1 MSSNVDKV
9 RFSRAGD
16 DFHLLWTVRRSLQL
30 INPKSDL
37 IGVAIEG
44 ISPEEEVNNEEGLL
58 SIDTAEYYRSEDI
71 NEARKIKY
79 FQLKYSTLDSEKEWT
94 AATISPR
101 HKGKA
106 KGTINSFAKNFKEK
120 IDKYGLDF
128 VLSKYEYYFV
138 TNRPIDINIK
148 KLINLNK
155 QNKSE
160 NENEEITKEITK
172 IYQRFFEDSELTKVE
187 FHAFLSIFDFLDT
200 QDSRYHQRQ
209 KLNQEINEFIPNFD
223 TDISIKLKEL
233 IGSRIMPEHEID
245 PVIRKETI
253 YHAFGITKLEDI
265 LPAQPSFNILEK
277 YINREQENDISM
289 QILQSKYPVVIH
301 ASGGVGKSSFAQNLP
316 NLMPKNSKYVIFD
329 GFANGAYRSPK
340 DQRHLH
346 KNGLI
351 QIINEFA
358 IQGLC
363 LPLLPRNAA
372 DDDLLKA
379 FYNRLE
385 QIIFEVKNK
394 DKNSIVLI
402 VLDAADNTQ
411 TAASEFGVKSSF
423 SNDLL
428 QIPLPHG
435 CKIVALSRTERLNIL
450 NLKENVPKIELNS
463 MTFGETKKYLQSKF
477 QNILD
482 KDIESFNKF
491 TFGNPRV
498 QSYLLDSGR
507 SLDEIIKLL
516 GHKGLSCED
525 LIESQIEQHLN
536 NLQEQH
542 VYKKDEIDLLC
553 ESLAI
558 LPPMVPMDILAKA
571 SNIDKSLIVSFSADL
586 GLALFVKE
594 ENDSIQFRDEPVET
608 WFKKRFKA
616 TKETYELLST
626 RLFDLKDSNPY
637 VAITIPRLLYG
648 AKRYDDLYNNAYSN
662 KLDITD
668 PIQQQTIIV
677 ENITYSIKIAS
688 QQKDFLNLN
697 KLLLELSK
705 VLSIKDRSLEFIFNN
720 ADLIAT
726 LAGTEFIN
734 DFLYRER
741 QVDKVGILYA
751 SSALMLSMNPIY
763 HSEARMFL
771 RLTQEFLKEW
781 VNYSDNKR
789 HEHRIEDRDRAN
801 ITLAYLYTEGLKEA
815 VYELNRWLH
824 DSVKF
829 ESMKIVV
836 EHLIVHQQKDL
847 IEELLNYTSS
857 KNINMMLAIIIQL
870 HHYNLPVSK
879 EITIIALRTLLKLN
893 NKADNTLIL
902 TVIELALKNNLNK
915 KSILKLLTKHLPKG
929 EIHKISYNYEDRGR
943 LFLFYHII
951 YKLLK
956 DETLEL
962 KDFINK
968 DSEESKQYFLKALFP
983 IYKLYGEIVT
993 QRKKLSKEE
1002 YIEEIKQYLSK
1013 SSVDEWRF
1021 ENNYNLRDIPY
1032 IISYIT
1038 TDILL
1043 LIDAIEHYD
1052 IVLEYLKKRK
1062 NYVPHHVFINI
1073 AQKILYKDKYIALK
1087 FIQEAYN
1094 STISIKITS
1103 QDSNILIELAKAVL
1117 PISKDE
1123 AQAYFEL
1130 ALESNLNLG
1139 DDARARLNLL
1149 CDITNKLDKMDNCP
1163 KLAYEFLRISELV
1176 YHFDGHKF
1184 QWDIIIDAIYNID
1197 IYSSL
1202 AIASRLK
1209 DRNIVDF
1216 YETLTEIL
1224 NKLLQDNYISPQTFT
1239 SMIILTQNYGYGFHK
1254 SIKLLSKKDIDNDLF
1269 ISLLSKL
1276 IKTMLLENNEIDSY
1290 YIKKIQH
1297 ILEEKN
1303 IKNKD
1308 IDFYLEHNKED
1319 SYSSSFEKDD
1329 DVIDWDNIF
1338 KQFDCLTSKNIQEAY
1353 DYFRENTKY
1362 VDHAYFFE
1370 EMRKRIDF
1378 DNRKQN
1384 LDSFVNCDYDI
1395 KTIIDQ
1401 IAEYYKNWNDSVAIK
1416 KYIPKLIENIFLNQS
1431 KAILNSYWLG
1441 ESLNIA
1447 VKLTKKSRTDLI
1459 LILLEKG
1466 LENIQSYS
1474 YEAILR
1480 LVNEFKNL
1488 ITSEETKELLTF
1500 GIRQFQDDLED
1511 DSSDGIWQDNLTP
1524 PSNIN
1529 DTLGAFIY
1537 IALGSTKGE
1546 DRWRAM
1552 YTVRML
1558 CEFEEKD
1565 ILNSILK
1572 QLENYDVSFI
1582 NKHFKFYDLHAKLY
1596 LFISLARV
1604 ALDNSKILKT
1614 YSNIF
1619 KYYAVDWPPH
1629 SLIRKYCVDIA
1640 LSIEQQFPS
1649 TYIIE
1654 DLEQIKQKI
1663 ISKFPK
1669 QIITR
1674 EERYSKKRVK
1684 TKIKRDKRLHFGI
1697 DWEPYWFED
1706 LANTFNLSISDVSQ
1720 IVENLILDDW
1730 GYDEKFEHWDYDL
1743 RAKYK
1748 IFEDDMKTNIW
1759 KSDYPKQDRL
1769 SFYVIY
1775 HAMFCVAGKLFD
1787 NHPIF
1792 YDEEYKYN
1800 LWEDFLSRHTLTRK
1814 DNKWV
1819 SDRKDF
1825 FPTDLYRDYKELL
1838 KDGNWQFSVTHDD
1851 FDKVLRFKENDF
1863 QYLPIYGS
1871 WEYSSEEISI
1881 QSVFVSETNSHALLR
1896 ALQTVEN
1903 PRDFYLAPVQDRRIV
1918 QKDQFEM
1925 FGVIEDYDSLE
1936 LKLDQ
1941 FDPLAKIR
1949 YPGIKPA
1956 EYIIEK
1962 FKLQSDEENRIW
1974 KNAQTDVFIS
1984 ELWSDY
1990 TGRRLQVNY
1999 DYLLHM
2005 LTIMEKDLL
2014 INVEIEREKKSYH
2027 KTYDPDKVYYSP
2039 YFKLYL
2045 FKKDGTVHEL
2055 YKSYKIR

>member
-1 MSSNVDKV
+1 MRVNIDKV
-9 RFSRAGD
+9 RYSRAGH
-16 DFHLLWTVRRSLQL
+16 DFHLLWTARRSLQL
-30 INPKSDL
+30 LNPKSDL
-37 IGVAIEG
+37 VAVSIEG
-44 ISPEEEVNNEEGLL
+44 ISPEEEFIDEKGLL
-58 SIDTAEYYRSEDI
+58 SIDTAEYDTSENID
-71 NEARKIKY
+71 EASKIRY
-79 FQLKYSTLDSEKEWT
+79 FQLKYSTTDSTKEWT
-94 AATISPR
+94 ASTLSPR
-101 HKGKA
+101 QKDRP
-106 KGTINSFAKNFKEK
+106 KGTINSFAKKFKEN
-120 IDKYGLDF
+120 IDKYGVDF

-138 TNRPIDINIK
+138 TNRPIDANIK
-148 KLINLNK
+148 KLLKLNK
-155 QNKSE
+155 KNKLE
-160 NENEEITKEITK
+160 DENEEFTEEIQK
-172 IYQRFFEDSELTKVE
+172 IYKRFLEDSELLKEE
-187 FHAFLSIFDFLDT
+187 FHNFLLIFDFLDT
-200 QDSRYHQRQ
+200 EDTRYCQQQ
-209 KLNQEINEFIPNFD
+209 KLNQEINDFIPSFD
-223 TDISIKLKEL
+223 MDISIKLKEL
-233 IGSRIMPEHEID
+233 INSRAMPEYEND
-245 PVIRKETI
+245 PVIRKETVF
-253 YHAFGITKLEDI
+253 HAFGITKLEDI
-265 LPAQPSFNILEK
+265 LPAQSSFNILGN
-277 YINREQENDISM
+277 YIHRVQEREIAKCILESND
-289 QILQSKYPVVIH
+289 PVVIH
-301 ASGGVGKSSFAQNLP
+301 ASGGVGKSSFAQNLSY
-316 NLMPKNSKYVIFD
+316 LMPKNSKCVIFD

-363 LPLLPRNAA
+363 LPLLPRNTTT
-372 DDDLLKA
+372 DELLKA

-385 QIIFEVKNK
+385 QIVLEVKSH
-394 DKNSIVLI
+394 DENSIVLI
-402 VLDAADNTQ
+402 ILDAADNTQ
-411 TAASEFGVKSSF
+411 TAALEFGLQSSF

-428 QIPLPHG
+428 QILLPNG

-450 NLKENVPKIELNS
+450 NLKENVLKIELNS
-463 MTFGETKKYLQSKF
+463 MIFEETKEYLQSKF

-507 SLDEIIKLL
+507 SLNEIIKLL

-542 VYKKDEIDLLC
+542 VYKKEEINLLC

-558 LPPMVPMDILAKA
+558 LPPMVPIDILAKA

-586 GLALFVKE
+586 GLALFIKE
-594 ENDSIQFRDEPVET
+594 ENNSVQFRDEPVET
-608 WFKKRFKA
+608 WFKKKFKA
-616 TKETYELLST
+616 TKETYELLSI
-626 RLFDLKDSNPY
+626 RLYDLKDSNPY

-648 AKRYDDLYNNAYSN
+648 AKRYDDLYNNVYSN
-662 KLDITD
+662 NLDITD
-668 PIQQQTIIV
+668 PIQRQSIIV

-726 LAGTEFIN
+726 LAGPEFIN
-734 DFLYRER
+734 DFLYREK
-741 QVDKVGILYA
+741 QIDKAGIIYA

-781 VNYSDNKR
+781 VHYSEHDRYEHSIENK
-789 HEHRIEDRDRAN
+789 DRAN
-801 ITLAYLYTEGLKEA
+801 ITLSYLYTEGVEEA
-815 VYELNRWLH
+815 VYELNRWLD
-824 DSVKF
+824 DSIKF
-829 ESMKIVV
+829 ESMKIVIQ
-836 EHLIVHQQKDL
+836 HLIEHQKMNL
-847 IEELLNYTSS
+847 IEELLTYTSL
-857 KNINMMLAIIIQL
+857 KNINMMFAIMVQL

-879 EITIIALRTLLKLN
+879 KIIFIALRTLQKI
-893 NKADNTLIL
+893 KSKPDNTLLETI
-902 TVIELALKNNLNK
+902 IQLALINNLNK
-915 KSILKLLTKHLPKG
+915 KPLLKLLSKYLPKG
-929 EIHKISYNYEDRGR
+929 EIYKNSYNYEDRGR
-943 LFLFYHII
+943 LFLFYHTM

-968 DSEESKQYFLKALFP
+968 DSEDSKQYFLKALFP
-983 IYKLYGEIVT
+983 IYKLYGEVIT
-993 QRKKLSKEE
+993 QCKKLSKEE
-1002 YIEEIKQYLSK
+1002 YIDEIRQYLNK
-1013 SSVDEWRF
+1013 SSIDEWRF

-1032 IISYIT
+1032 IITYIT

-1043 LIDAIEHYD
+1043 LIDAIEHYN

-1062 NYVPHHVFINI
+1062 NYVPYHVFINI

-1094 STISIKITS
+1094 AIISIKITS
-1103 QDSNILIELAKAVL
+1103 QDSNILVELARAIL

-1149 CDITNKLDKMDNCP
+1149 SGITNKLNKKDNCP
-1163 KLAYEFLRISELV
+1163 KLAYDFLRVSELV
-1176 YHFDGHKF
+1176 YHFDGNKF
-1184 QWDIIIDAIYNID
+1184 QWSIIINAIYNID
-1197 IYSSL
+1197 IHSSL

-1216 YETLTEIL
+1216 YETLSKIL

-1239 SMIILTQNYGYGFHK
+1239 SMIILTQNYGYGFHE
-1254 SIKLLSKKDIDNDLF
+1254 SIKLLSKKNIDNDLF
-1269 ISLLSKL
+1269 INLLSKL
-1276 IKTMLLENNEIDSY
+1276 VKNMLLENNEIDSY

-1308 IDFYLEHNKED
+1308 IDFYLAYNKED
-1319 SYSSSFEKDD
+1319 SYTSNFEKDD

-1338 KQFDCLTSKNIQEAY
+1338 KQFDCLSSENIQKAY
-1353 DYFRENTKY
+1353 EYFRENTKY
-1362 VDHAYFFE
+1362 VNQAYFFE
-1370 EMRKRIDF
+1370 EMRKKINF
-1378 DNRKQN
+1378 DDRKQH
-1384 LDSFVNCDYDI
+1384 LDSFINCDYAI
-1395 KTIIDQ
+1395 RTII
-1401 IAEYYKNWNDSVAIK
+1401 EEVEKYYLEWNDSIAIK
-1416 KYIPKLIENIFLNQS
+1416 RYIPKLIENIFTNQS
-1431 KAILNSYWLG
+1431 REILNSYWLE
-1441 ESLNIA
+1441 ESLNIG
-1447 VKLTKKSRTDLI
+1447 VKLTGKSRTDLI
-1459 LILLEKG
+1459 QILLVKG

-1500 GIRQFQDDLED
+1500 GIRQFQEDLED
-1511 DSSDGIWQDNLTP
+1511 DSSDGIWQDNLTS

-1572 QLENYDVSFI
+1572 QLENYDISFI
-1582 NKHFKFYDLHAKLY
+1582 DKHFKFYDLHAKLY
-1596 LFISLARV
+1596 LFIALARV
-1604 ALDNSKILKT
+1604 ALDDSKILKT

-1619 KYYAVDWPPH
+1619 KHYAVDWLPH

-1640 LSIEQQFPS
+1640 LLIEQQFPN
-1649 TYIIE
+1649 TYTSK
-1654 DLEQIKQKI
+1654 DLEEIKQKT
-1663 ISKFPK
+1663 ISKFSK

-1674 EERYSKKRVK
+1674 EERCSKKRVK
-1684 TKIKRDKRLHFGI
+1684 VKRYKRLHFGI
-1697 DWEPYWFED
+1697 DWEPYWFEY
-1706 LANTFNLSISDVSQ
+1706 LANAFNIPISDVSQ
-1720 IVENLILDDW
+1720 MIENLILDDW
-1730 GYDEKFEHWDYDL
+1730 GYNEKFEHWDYDL
-1743 RAKYK
+1743 RLKNK
-1748 IFEDDMKTNIW
+1748 IFLSDMETNIH
-1759 KSDYPKQDRL
+1759 KSGYPKQDRL

-1787 NHPIF
+1787 NYPIF
-1792 YDEEYKYN
+1792 YDEEYEDN

-1838 KDGNWQFSVTHDD
+1838 KDNNWQFSITHDD
-1851 FDKVLRFKENDF
+1851 FDNVLRFKENDF

-1881 QSVFVSETNSHALLR
+1881 ESVFVNETSSHALLR

-1903 PRDFYLAPVQDRRIV
+1903 PGDFYLAPDQDRRIV

-1941 FDPLAKIR
+1941 FDPLAKAR

-1962 FKLQSDEENRIW
+1962 FELQSDIENKIW
-1974 KNAQTDVFIS
+1974 KNAQTDVLIS
-1984 ELWSDY
+1984 ELWGE
-1990 TGRRLQVNY
+1990 GRRLQINY
-1999 DYLLHM
+1999 EYLLHL
-2005 LTIMEKDLL
+2005 LTVMEKDLL
-2014 INVEIEREKKSYH
+2014 VNVQIEREKKSYN
-2027 KTYDPDKVYYSP
+2027 KTYDYDKIYYPP

-2055 YKSYKIR
+2055 YKNYKIR

>member
-1 MSSNVDKV
+1 MKVNIDKV
-9 RFSRAGD
+9 RYSRAGH
-16 DFHLLWTVRRSLQL
+16 DFHLLWTSRRSLQL
-30 INPKSDL
+30 LNPKSDL
-37 IGVAIEG
+37 VAVSIEG
-44 ISPEEEVNNEEGLL
+44 ISPEEEFIDEKGLL
-58 SIDTAEYYRSEDI
+58 SIDTAEYDTSENI
-71 NEARKIKY
+71 AEASKIRY
-79 FQLKYSTLDSEKEWT
+79 FQLKYSTTDSTKEWT
-94 AATISPR
+94 ASTLSPR
-101 HKGKA
+101 QKNHP
-106 KGTINSFAKNFKEK
+106 KGTINSFAKKFKEN
-120 IDKYGLDF
+120 IDKYGVDF

-138 TNRPIDINIK
+138 TNRPIDDNIK
-148 KLINLNK
+148 KLLKLNRK
-155 QNKSE
+155 NKLE
-160 NENEEITKEITK
+160 DGNEEFTQEIQK
-172 IYQRFFEDSELTKVE
+172 IYKRFLEDSELIKEE
-187 FHAFLSIFDFLDT
+187 FHNFLLIFDFLDT
-200 QDSRYHQRQ
+200 EDTRYYQEQ
-209 KLNQEINEFIPNFD
+209 KLNQEINDFIPSFD
-223 TDISIKLKEL
+223 MDVSIKLKEL
-233 IGSRIMPEHEID
+233 INSRAMPEYEND
-245 PVIRKETI
+245 PVIRKETVF
-253 YHAFGITKLEDI
+253 YAFGITKLEDI
-265 LPAQPSFNILEK
+265 LPAQSSFNILEN
-277 YINREQENDISM
+277 YIHRVQEREIAKC
-289 QILQSKYPVVIH
+289 ILESKYPVVIH
-301 ASGGVGKSSFAQNLP
+301 ASGGVGKSSFAQNLSY
-316 NLMPKNSKYVIFD
+316 LMPKNSKCVIFD

-363 LPLLPRNAA
+363 LPLLPRNTTT
-372 DDDLLKA
+372 DELLKA

-385 QIIFEVKNK
+385 QIVFEVKSH
-394 DKNSIVLI
+394 DENSIVI
-402 VLDAADNTQ
+402 IILDAADNTQ
-411 TAASEFGVKSSF
+411 TAALEFGLQSSF

-428 QIPLPHG
+428 GIPLPNG

-450 NLKENVPKIELNS
+450 NLKENVLKIKLNS
-463 MTFGETKKYLQSKF
+463 MTFEETKEYLQSKF
-477 QNILD
+477 KNILD

-507 SLDEIIKLL
+507 SLNEIIKLL

-525 LIESQIEQHLN
+525 LIELQIEQHLN
-536 NLQEQH
+536 NLQEQQ
-542 VYKKDEIDLLC
+542 VYKKEEINLLC

-586 GLALFVKE
+586 GLALFIKG

-616 TKETYELLST
+616 TKNTYELLSS
-626 RLFDLKDSNPY
+626 RLYDLKDSNPY

-648 AKRYDDLYNNAYSN
+648 AKRYDDLYNNIYSN
-662 KLDITD
+662 NLDITD
-668 PIQQQTIIV
+668 PIQRQSIII
-677 ENITYSIKIAS
+677 ENVTYSIKIAS

-697 KLLLELSK
+697 RLLLELSK
-705 VLSIKDRSLEFIFNN
+705 VLSIKDRGLEFIFNN

-726 LAGTEFIN
+726 LVGPEFIN
-734 DFLYRER
+734 DFLYREK
-741 QVDKVGILYA
+741 QIDKAGIIYA
-751 SSALMLSMNPIY
+751 SSALMLSMNPLY
-763 HSEARMFL
+763 HSESRIFL

-781 VNYSDNKR
+781 VNYSNNER
-789 HEHRIEDRDRAN
+789 YEHRIENRDRAN
-801 ITLAYLYTEGLKEA
+801 ITLAYLYTEGIEKA
-815 VYELNRWLH
+815 VYELNRWLD

-829 ESMKIVV
+829 ESIKIVIQ
-836 EHLIVHQQKDL
+836 HLIEHQKISL
-847 IEELLNYTSS
+847 IEELLNYTSL
-857 KNINMMLAIIIQL
+857 KNINMMFAIMVQL

-879 EITIIALRTLLKLN
+879 KIIFIALRTLQKI
-893 NKADNTLIL
+893 KSKIDNTLL
-902 TVIELALKNNLNK
+902 ETVIQLALKNRLNK
-915 KSILKLLTKHLPKG
+915 KSILKLITKYLPKG

-943 LFLFYHII
+943 LFLFYHVI

-956 DETLEL
+956 DETLDL

-968 DSEESKQYFLKALFP
+968 DSEDSKQYFLKALFH
-983 IYKLYGEIVT
+983 IYKLYGEIIS
-993 QRKKLSKEE
+993 QRKNLLKEE
-1002 YIEEIKQYLSK
+1002 YIEEIKQCLSK

-1032 IISYIT
+1032 IITYIT

-1043 LIDAIEHYD
+1043 LIDSIEHYS

-1073 AQKILYKDKYIALK
+1073 AQKILYKDKNIALK

-1094 STISIKITS
+1094 STVSIKIRS
-1103 QDSNILIELAKAVL
+1103 QDSNNLVELARAIL
-1117 PISKDE
+1117 PISKVE

-1149 CDITNKLDKMDNCP
+1149 CNITNKLDRTDNCP
-1163 KLAYEFLRISELV
+1163 KLAYEFLRVSELV

-1184 QWDIIIDAIYNID
+1184 QWDIIINAIYNID
-1197 IYSSL
+1197 THSSL

-1216 YETLTEIL
+1216 YETLAEIL
-1224 NKLLQDNYISPQTFT
+1224 NKLLQDNYISAQTFT
-1239 SMIILTQNYGYGFHK
+1239 SMIILIQNYGYGFHK
-1254 SIKLLSKKDIDNDLF
+1254 SIKILSKKDIDNDLF
-1269 ISLLSKL
+1269 TSLISKL
-1276 IKTMLLENNEIDSY
+1276 IKNMLLENNGIDSY
-1290 YIKKIQH
+1290 YIKKIQN
-1297 ILEEKN
+1297 ILKEKN

-1308 IDFYLEHNKED
+1308 IDFYLEYNEED
-1319 SYSSSFEKDD
+1319 AYKSNFEKDD

-1338 KQFDCLTSKNIQEAY
+1338 KQFDCLTSENIQEAY
-1353 DYFRENTKY
+1353 HYFRENTKY
-1362 VDHAYFFE
+1362 VDHIYFFK
-1370 EMRKRIDF
+1370 EMRKRINF
-1378 DNRKQN
+1378 DNRKHN
-1384 LDSFVNCDYDI
+1384 LDSFVNCDYGI
-1395 KTIIDQ
+1395 KIIIEQ
-1401 IAEYYKNWNDSVAIK
+1401 IAEYYEDWKDSVAIR

-1431 KAILNSYWLG
+1431 GLILNSYWLG

-1447 VKLTKKSRTDLI
+1447 VKLTGKSRTNLI

-1474 YEAILR
+1474 YETILR

-1500 GIRQFQDDLED
+1500 GIEQFKEDLED
-1511 DSSDGIWQDNLTP
+1511 DSSDGIWQDNLIP

-1537 IALGSTKGE
+1537 IALGSTKAE
-1546 DRWRAM
+1546 DRWRTM
-1552 YTVRML
+1552 YTIRML
-1558 CEFEEKD
+1558 CEFEEKE
-1565 ILNSILK
+1565 IINSILR
-1572 QLENYDVSFI
+1572 QLENYNISFI
-1582 NKHFKFYDLHAKLY
+1582 DKHFKFYDLHAKQY
-1596 LFISLARV
+1596 LFIALARV
-1604 ALDNSKILKT
+1604 ALDDSKILRP

-1619 KYYAVDWPPH
+1619 KYYSIDWLSH
-1629 SLIRKYCVDIA
+1629 ALIRKYCVDIA
-1640 LSIEQQFPS
+1640 LLIEKQFPK
-1649 TYIIE
+1649 TYTLK
-1654 DLEQIKQKI
+1654 DLEEIKQKT

-1674 EERYSKKRVK
+1674 KGRYSKKRVEV
-1684 TKIKRDKRLHFGI
+1684 KRYKRLRFGI
-1697 DWEPYWFED
+1697 DWEPYWFEY
-1706 LANTFNLSISDVSQ
+1706 LANAFSISISDISQ
-1720 IVENLILDDW
+1720 MIENLIIDDW

-1743 RAKYK
+1743 RSKYK

-1759 KSDYPKQDRL
+1759 KSYYPKQDRL
-1769 SFYVIY
+1769 SFYITY

-1787 NHPIF
+1787 NNPIF
-1792 YDEEYKYN
+1792 YDEEYEDN
-1800 LWEDFLSRHTLTRK
+1800 LWEDFLSRHTLTRR

-1825 FPTDLYRDYKELL
+1825 FPTNLYRDYKELL
-1838 KDGNWQFSVTHDD
+1838 KDNNWQFSVTHND

-1871 WEYSSEEISI
+1871 WEYSNEEISI
-1881 QSVFVSETNSHALLR
+1881 ESVFVNETSSHALLR

-1903 PRDFYLAPVQDRRIV
+1903 PRDFYLAPDQDRRIV

-1925 FGVIEDYDSLE
+1925 FGVIENCVSLD

-1941 FDPLAKIR
+1941 FDSLAKIR

-1956 EYIIEK
+1956 EYIIKK
-1962 FKLQSDEENRIW
+1962 FELQSDVENRIW

-1984 ELWSDY
+1984 ELWSDR
-1990 TGRRLQVNY
+1990 GKRLQVNY
-1999 DYLLHM
+1999 DSLLYM
-2005 LTIMEKDLL
+2005 LSVMKKDLL
-2014 INVEIEREKKSYH
+2014 VNVEIKREKRSYH
-2027 KTYDPDKVYYSP
+2027 ITYDSDKIYYPP

-2045 FKKDGTVHEL
+2045 FKKDGTIHEL
-2055 YKSYKIR
+2055 YKNYKIR